1 MRAARKVLIVDDDN
15 ALRESL
21 AEQLELNDEFV
32 SVESDTAAGALELLR
47 SERVDAILL
56 DVGLPDMDGRE
67 LCRLMRRAGVRTPVL
82 MLTASDSDSDTIL
95 GLDSGANDYI

>member
-32 SVESDTAAGALELLR
+32 SVECDTAARALELLR

-67 LCRLMRRAGVRTPVL
+67 LCRLLRRSGFTAPIV
-82 MLTASDSDSDTIL
+82 MLTAADTEGDTIL
-95 GLDSGANDYI
+95 GLDAGA